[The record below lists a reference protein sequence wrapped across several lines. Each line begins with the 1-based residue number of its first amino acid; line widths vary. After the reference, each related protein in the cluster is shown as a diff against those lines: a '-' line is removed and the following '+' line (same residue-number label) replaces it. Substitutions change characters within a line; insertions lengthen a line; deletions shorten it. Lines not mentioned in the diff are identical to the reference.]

1 MNFKKIF
8 LPVGLLMAVAGALVI
23 PHPGAWMKQNN
34 FVPFFVVAI
43 FLVSGW
49 KFNVRNAKLNHK
61 FIYAI
66 IISLIISLLI
76 APWIGVAAVEIF
88 NFGTLTA
95 LGLIVMCC
103 VPVTLSSAIVITE
116 LSHGNTT
123 WSLLMT
129 VVMNLAGIFSIPL
142 MLKLCLEEA
151 EGVNISAWNLLSK
164 LLLLVLI
171 PLITGMIAR
180 KLIKIKDR
188 KFVAYISST
197 CVILTVYAASSA
209 SRDLLYEST
218 LVEILLLI
226 VVAFSIHI
234 ILMLIAWLG
243 GKLIK
248 LELPELKALI
258 FVTSQKTLPVAISV
272 LAVLCDNPGAAIIPC
287 ILFHFTQLFTDSAL
301 ATRLATRK

>member
-1 MNFKKIF
+1 
-8 LPVGLLMAVAGALVI
+8 
-23 PHPGAWMKQNN
+23 MKQNH

-66 IISLIISLLI
+66 IISLVISLLI

-88 NFGTLTA
+88 HFGTLTS

-103 VPVTLSSAIVITE
+103 VPVTLSSATVITE
-116 LSHGNTT
+116 LSHGNTV
-123 WSLLMT
+123 WSLIMT
-129 VVMNLAGIFSIPL
+129 VIMNLAGIFSIPL
-142 MLKLCLEEA
+142 MLKFCLEEA

-164 LLLLVLI
+164 LLLLVLMI
-171 PLITGMIAR
+171 FVAGMTAR

-218 LVEILLLI
+218 LLEILLLI
-226 VVAFSIHI
+226 VTAFSIHI

-272 LAVLCDNPGAAIIPC
+272 LAGLSDNPGAAIIPC

-301 ATRLATRK
+301 ATRLASSKAITN